1 MLQKFTITVHL
12 PTIVGRRKEI
22 VKEKEI
28 GANFV
33 VISQTK
39 NYSHNAYVLRCLD
52 TKYRVQC
59 SLV

>member
-1 MLQKFTITVHL
+1 MLMLQKFTITVHL

-33 VISQTK
+33 VISQTVK
-39 NYSHNAYVLRCLD
+39 IIATMHTCLD
-52 TKYRVQC
+52 A
-59 SLV
+59 